1 MRIETKVSN
10 SINILS
16 TNSFGTYLKCTYLVQ
31 HRDSISLTDQLIILS
46 MFTSTAA
53 DQLIILSRF
62 TSTAAN
68 QLIILS
74 RFTSTSA
81 DQLIILSRFTSTAA
95 DQLIILSRFTSTAA
109 LGSDNEI
116 ESRCSYCDK

>member
-46 MFTSTAA
+46 WFTSTAA
-53 DQLIILSRF
+53 DQLIILRRF

-95 DQLIILSRFTSTAA
+95 
-109 LGSDNEI
+109 LGSDKET